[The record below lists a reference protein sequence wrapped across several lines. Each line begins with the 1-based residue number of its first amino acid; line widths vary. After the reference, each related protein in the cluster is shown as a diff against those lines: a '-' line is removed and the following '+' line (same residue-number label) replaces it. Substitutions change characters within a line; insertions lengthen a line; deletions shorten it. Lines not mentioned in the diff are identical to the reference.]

1 MTPAERLDFQVRARD
16 ALKAAAEAEA
26 EAWAEQTEAR
36 AAEAEARAEQAK
48 VEAERAKAE
57 AERAKAEAEQAKA
70 QALGVGVLAVLQ
82 ARGLAVSD
90 TARERVLSER
100 DGARLARWLEKA
112 IVAASVEEALAD
124 SG

>member
-36 AAEAEARAEQAK
+36 AAEAEARAEQ
-48 VEAERAKAE
+48 AKAE